1 MSSEQKEALKSEAQN
16 SPIHQPPT
24 DDGSASLKAFRDARP
39 PAINDA
45 PLYQGG
51 KQTHL
56 LNCSFC
62 TVGAMT
68 NKKASDVAKDHI
80 EQNYS
85 KHASLSDDKKR
96 ASQEMTV
103 WSDPAQNPDNTT
115 AAYDFKGQLDG
126 MGGYLKKYA
135 DNPANKV
142 TFKQDTPLE
151 PGTNKPTPYSKDEL
165 LQRMDAHPNGTRFGV
180 MVFGS
185 EANQTHW
192 VQAEKYN
199 GNLVFQDFQQ
209 NAKMDVMKNGRPTG
223 EQATNQT
230 RITNNRLP
238 VGPVDGKDIYQSGMF
253 FALEPTKS

>member
-1 MSSEQKEALKSEAQN
+1 MKDEAKN
-16 SPIHQPPT
+16 SPIHQQPT
-24 DDGSASLKAFRDARP
+24 DNGSTALKEFRDARP

-68 NKKASDVAKDHI
+68 NKTASDVAKDHI
-80 EQNYS
+80 EQKLPN
-85 KHASLSDDKKR
+85 HASISDDKKR

-142 TFKQDTPLE
+142 TFKQDTPLKPDSTV
-151 PGTNKPTPYSKDEL
+151 PGGHAPDPYPKDEL
-165 LQRMDAHPNGTRFGV
+165 MKRMNEYPNGTRFGV
-180 MVFGS
+180 MVFGAQPN
-185 EANQTHW
+185 ETHW

-223 EQATNQT
+223 GQATNEP